1 MSSTCLAEFRRR
13 KNWVNYIQY
22 NYSTIT
28 RFAQPELFWTIRA
41 FFRKPFTIS
50 VVVNKTWSHPTVWST
65 NTSMETGSVGR
76 GANRP
81 GVVPRGVF
89 FGWNDDSNLG
99 QSFNL
104 GMFPYSIWV
113 TRTLFHWLVNAYQRR
128 CPLRIGWCRW
138 CQKSIVFFAANHF
151 SPEVAMAG
159 SRFQAENGTWPYK
172 K

>member
-50 VVVNKTWSHPTVWST
+50 VVVFPKHGHIPTVWST
-65 NTSMETGSVGR
+65 LTSMETGSVGR

-81 GVVPRGVF
+81 GVVARGVLRMEWWF
-89 FGWNDDSNLG
+89 EFGAILPSWNV
-99 QSFNL
+99 
-104 GMFPYSIWV
+104 PYSIWV

-128 CPLRIGWCRW
+128 CPLRIGWYQVPKIHRFSSRSW
-138 CQKSIVFFAANHF
+138 HPRLPWQQVPGREWNMAIQK
-151 SPEVAMAG
+151 
-159 SRFQAENGTWPYK
+159 
-172 K
+172 